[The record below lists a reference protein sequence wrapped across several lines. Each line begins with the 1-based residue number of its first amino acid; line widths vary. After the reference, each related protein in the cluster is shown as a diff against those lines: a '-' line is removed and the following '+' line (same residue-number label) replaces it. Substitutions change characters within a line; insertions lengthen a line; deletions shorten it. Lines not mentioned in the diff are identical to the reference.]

1 MNEKDY
7 NLLCYN
13 FQQKIINIFNQEQL
27 PFLVKFFLLKQVWK
41 IIKKH
46 KKQND
51 YEAYSFKTRK
61 IEKISLD
68 KEEKQEKEQE

>member
-51 YEAYSFKTRK
+51 YETYSFKTRK

-68 KEEKQEKEQE
+68 KEEKQEEQE